1 MHTCLKINNCYT
13 NSFPVEIGTRQGCNL
28 SPNLF
33 NIFIND
39 FPNFLQSNNS
49 GYVMLNTRRLRCL
62 MYADD
67 IVLLSDSSFGMQKS
81 LFLLEVFCKKW
92 HLSVNTEKTKVII
105 FNKRFSNS
113 NDFTLGDN

>member
-1 MHTCLKINNCYT
+1 
-13 NSFPVEIGTRQGCNL
+13 
-28 SPNLF
+28 
-33 NIFIND
+33 
-39 FPNFLQSNNS
+39 
-49 GYVMLNTRRLRCL
+49 

-67 IVLLSDSSFGMQKS
+67 IVLLSDSSFGMQIS

-113 NDFTLGDN
+113 NDFTLGDNKIKIVKTHTYLGIEMSFSGSFKPAINRLVD